1 MRTTTMVS
9 AWTSNPSLMVCGL
22 VFATCSPR
30 TLELLVFG
38 LSIVLAGV
46 ARLRSPANYS
56 CHLQSLRR
64 GIRRLTC
71 RGDDRCPS
79 NRRGNQLLVL
89 AFSFSMSSALM
100 VSILAPFLSSSAD
113 GTLMMSLVNGETAD
127 ATVEPAGLADAA
139 GAAG

>member
-56 CHLQSLRR
+56 CHLQDASRPSTTLRSNWPLDFYHSLDL
-64 GIRRLTC
+64 GHLTF
-71 RGDDRCPS
+71 DISPS
-79 NRRGNQLLVL
+79 SHFAHSRHEKIQ
-89 AFSFSMSSALM
+89 
-100 VSILAPFLSSSAD
+100 
-113 GTLMMSLVNGETAD
+113 
-127 ATVEPAGLADAA
+127 
-139 GAAG
+139 